1 MKKFFCIKSVYNI
14 CMKVQGLSWQAKNGV
29 VREIKNQDIPFLAAG
44 MIKEDRE
51 YCRREGYGE
60 NTLRAVLSHI
70 FNSSFC
76 FSAEDSRGRLILS
89 FGCIPQKDGV
99 CTIWS
104 FATKEL
110 LNIKNS
116 IDSMEFF
123 SVFNQILDFINDIYP
138 VIIAYIHKDNIS
150 AKKRMNFGGFK
161 LSALEGETAIYL
173 RD

>member
-116 IDSMEFF
+116 I
-123 SVFNQILDFINDIYP
+123 
-138 VIIAYIHKDNIS
+138 AYIHKDNIS